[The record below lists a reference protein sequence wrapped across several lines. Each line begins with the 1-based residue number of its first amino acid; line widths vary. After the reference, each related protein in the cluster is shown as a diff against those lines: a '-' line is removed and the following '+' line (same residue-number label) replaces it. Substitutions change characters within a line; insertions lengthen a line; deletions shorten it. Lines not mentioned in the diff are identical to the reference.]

1 MQLREKLRLA
11 LAAAPVRSAA
21 TMPRP
26 LPRTAPRPD
35 LAALPVE
42 RRETELGDVYL
53 AEERWPLRYRHG
65 HLPLGDALEANETAL
80 ARLAPGLH
88 PRELE
93 RAAFVDVETTGLAG
107 GTGTL
112 AFLVGVATFED
123 GSLCLR
129 QYFLAHLGREEA
141 MLAAVSR
148 RLAGCRAIV
157 SFNGRCFDV
166 PLLESRFV
174 LSRLRPPFE
183 RLAHLDLLLA
193 ARRLYGRQ
201 LASCR
206 LGALEEAVLGV
217 RREQDIPGWAVPR
230 LYLDYLRYGAAQPLA
245 GVLRH
250 NRYDVLSLVTLLARM
265 AVVAGADRSDDPQ
278 QALTLARWD
287 ESRGRLPQAA
297 YLYRQAADSGTD
309 GSVWTAAARGLVRVR
324 RRLGQWS
331 ELEADLGAILDR
343 GLPAVCRVEALT
355 ELAKIK
361 EHRRRDFRAAEALTR
376 EGLLLADIAGLRASS
391 ECWHREQL
399 ERRLRRLLRRRRDS
413 AV

>member
-1 MQLREKLRLA
+1 M
-11 LAAAPVRSAA
+11 AAP
-21 TMPRP
+21 
-26 LPRTAPRPD
+26 PD

-42 RRETELGDVYL
+42 RRETELGDVYV

-65 HLPLGDALEANETAL
+65 HLPLGEALAVNETAL

-88 PRELE
+88 PRDLE

-112 AFLVGVATFED
+112 AFLVGIATFED
-123 GSLCLR
+123 ESLCLR

-148 RLAGCRAIV
+148 GLAGCRAIV

-183 RLAHLDLLLA
+183 RLAHVDLLLA
-193 ARRLYGRQ
+193 ARRLYGRR

-206 LGALEEAVLGV
+206 LGVLEEAVLGV
-217 RREQDIPGWAVPR
+217 RREHDIPGWAVPR
-230 LYLDYLRYGAAQPLA
+230 LYFDYLRYGAAPPLA

-250 NRYDVLSLVTLLARM
+250 NQLDVLSLVTLLARI
-265 AVVAGADRSDDPQ
+265 AAVAGADRPDDPQ
-278 QALTLARWD
+278 QALALARWD
-287 ESRGRLPQAA
+287 ESRWRLPQAA
-297 YLYRQAADSGTD
+297 SLYRQAADSGTAE
-309 GSVWTAAARGLVRVR
+309 SMWTAAARGLVRVR
-324 RRLGQWS
+324 RRLGQWT

-343 GLPAVCRVEALT
+343 DLRAVCRVEVLT

-376 EGLLLADIAGLRASS
+376 GGLMLADIAGLRESTES
-391 ECWHREQL
+391 CHREQL
-399 ERRLRRLLRRRRDS
+399 ERRLRRLVRRRADS
-413 AV
+413 QR